1 MFESV
6 IQVFSQIGVWIVV
19 LAVGVSFIFLAI
31 GVARGSIEAQWAN
44 QLGSAVGLN
53 QAYTRIVMTVLLAA
67 LGLSVPVVITTIA
80 NGLTEAAGTI
90 TVEIPQIEINV
101 AGQ

>member
-1 MFESV
+1 
-6 IQVFSQIGVWIVV
+6 
-19 LAVGVSFIFLAI
+19 
-31 GVARGSIEAQWAN
+31 
-44 QLGSAVGLN
+44 
-53 QAYTRIVMTVLLAA
+53 MTVLLAA

-80 NGLTEAAGTI
+80 NGLSEAAGEI